1 MSLQQLVGKE
11 AYLHVLEQ
19 KTASLA
25 GFLFRKT
32 VFKQAYPTLCY
43 NDVLVREGE
52 VVPSLPLYVV
62 SFLGTSGIM

>member
-1 MSLQQLVGKE
+1 MEKQ

-32 VFKQAYPTLCY
+32 VFKQAYPTLGQ
-43 NDVLVREGE
+43 NDVPVRGGE

-62 SFLGTSGIM
+62 SFPCTSGMT